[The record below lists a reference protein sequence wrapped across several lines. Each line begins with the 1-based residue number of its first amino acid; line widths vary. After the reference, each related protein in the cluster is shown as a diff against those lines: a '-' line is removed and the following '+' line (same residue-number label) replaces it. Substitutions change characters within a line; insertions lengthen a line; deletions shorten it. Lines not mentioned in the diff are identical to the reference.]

1 MELPTHLTTLSA
13 SNQCS
18 IDYGPREN
26 KIQFVT
32 SNNINCIMQKSLMMG
47 EFCGLEAI
55 MRW

>member
-1 MELPTHLTTLSA
+1 MKLSTLSA
-13 SNQCS
+13 YNQCS
-18 IDYGPREN
+18 IDYQPPAKN

-47 EFCGLEAI
+47 EFSGLEAI